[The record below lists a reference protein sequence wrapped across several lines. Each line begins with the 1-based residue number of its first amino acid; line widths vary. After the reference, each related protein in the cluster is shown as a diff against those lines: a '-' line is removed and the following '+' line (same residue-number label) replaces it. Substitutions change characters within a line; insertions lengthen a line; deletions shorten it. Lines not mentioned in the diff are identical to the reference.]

1 MYLCLSNLGNISW
14 TQSNFF
20 IISWIVL
27 LLQRASHGNNQDFY
41 LVEPQKVEYIRI
53 PSRIVGRNGW
63 SQFCFPVSNSM
74 AFVWQLLCFHNTSHS
89 CCTNVSS
96 PPFPLFVKTVNVSI
110 NNKARLPKK
119 RVFFFSIVLSLE
131 TYITDS
137 YGFAVTFVY
146 LIFVN
151 FCFIGI
157 GKFKKLKINT
167 EPSFS
172 FFF

>member
-20 IISWIVL
+20 IILWIVL

-74 AFVWQLLCFHNTSHS
+74 AFVWQLLCFQNTSHS

-96 PPFPLFVKTVNVSI
+96 PPFPLFVKTVNVCI
-110 NNKARLPKK
+110 NNKARKK
-119 RVFFFSIVLSLE
+119 
-131 TYITDS
+131 
-137 YGFAVTFVY
+137 G
-146 LIFVN
+146 
-151 FCFIGI
+151 
-157 GKFKKLKINT
+157 
-167 EPSFS
+167 S
-172 FFF
+172 FFFDRTFIRNIYNR